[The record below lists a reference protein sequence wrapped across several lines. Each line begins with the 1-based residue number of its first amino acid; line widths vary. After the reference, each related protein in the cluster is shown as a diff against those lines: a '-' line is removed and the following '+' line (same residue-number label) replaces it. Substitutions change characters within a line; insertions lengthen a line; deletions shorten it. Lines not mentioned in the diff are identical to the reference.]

1 MDYLTNY
8 YKNLCEQLQE
18 QVNHIEAVLAEARR
32 MTRDVMDVNTGKMV
46 PTRQVEVQDWL
57 ENDSGYE
64 RMPTVWG
71 QYTDNRGKGSQKNRK
86 VSFIPGNSLPGVVRV
101 KEIEDAEELG
111 HNWGA
116 PPGENVFMQG
126 IQIGASPL
134 DVRASEIEEIRD
146 RGNNRKGSG
155 KKYQKKLLAQ
165 IRAEYAARQRAK
177 QSGPAARH
185 DTNPSDNVPVYVDS
199 RTAAIRQQPPLKR
212 NSPNANPGR
221 IL

>member
-1 MDYLTNY
+1 MIIPSSNNPVGPLLKVVTMTKIVNIADFPETNSFFSEIS
-8 YKNLCEQLQE
+8 KNIL
-18 QVNHIEAVLAEARR
+18 NEARR

-57 ENDSGYE
+57 ESDSAYE

-111 HNWGA
+111 QNWAG

-126 IQIGASPL
+126 IQMGAAPL
-134 DVRASEIEEIRD
+134 RVRASEIEEIRE

-155 KKYQKKLLAQ
+155 KKYQKK
-165 IRAEYAARQRAK
+165 
-177 QSGPAARH
+177 
-185 DTNPSDNVPVYVDS
+185 
-199 RTAAIRQQPPLKR
+199 
-212 NSPNANPGR
+212 SP
-221 IL
+221 